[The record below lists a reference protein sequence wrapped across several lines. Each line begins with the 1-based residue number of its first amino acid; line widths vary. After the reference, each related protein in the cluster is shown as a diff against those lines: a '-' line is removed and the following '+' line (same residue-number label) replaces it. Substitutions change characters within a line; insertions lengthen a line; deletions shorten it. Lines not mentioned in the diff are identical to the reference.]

1 MKDKLSILFFCVLG
15 ALVVLLGRISFI
27 NFHSGEKYKKQVLSQ
42 AQQKYEN
49 RTMPAK
55 RGSIYDRNGNV
66 LATSNKVYNVIL
78 DCKAVNTNSDYMEP
92 TVNAL
97 VTVLGL
103 DEGDIRTRLTA
114 EETKESQYQIL
125 KKQISMDDKKA
136 FEEYCSIPEDTDMTK
151 EEIQEKNNIQ
161 GVWFEEDYLRVYPYN
176 ELACDTL
183 GFTFSRDTADYGL
196 EGYYNS
202 SLTGIDGRQYGYFSS
217 DSNVEQTII
226 EATDGNSLE
235 TSLDLGIQQIV
246 ENGLQHLKSPQVPRV
261 LA

>member
-103 DEGDIRTRLTA
+103 DEGDIRTRLKA

-125 KKQISMDDKKA
+125 K
-136 FEEYCSIPEDTDMTK
+136 
-151 EEIQEKNNIQ
+151 
-161 GVWFEEDYLRVYPYN
+161 
-176 ELACDTL
+176 
-183 GFTFSRDTADYGL
+183 
-196 EGYYNS
+196 
-202 SLTGIDGRQYGYFSS
+202 
-217 DSNVEQTII
+217 
-226 EATDGNSLE
+226 
-235 TSLDLGIQQIV
+235 
-246 ENGLQHLKSPQVPRV
+246 
-261 LA
+261 